1 MVRVGV
7 IDLGT
12 VTCRLAV
19 ADVCDGRV
27 VRMAKQSNIV
37 NLGEGVDESG
47 YLSEEAMRRV
57 LECVRAYAIAAREA
71 KAQGLVCT
79 LTSAARDARNSEV
92 LLGEF
97 KKLGL
102 VPEVIPGT
110 IEGTLTFLGVAQD
123 FKGERILVADNG
135 GGSTEFAVGCLGDG
149 GLELEWVHSYDVGCR
164 RVTERFLERNDPP
177 SSEDVEEAHAFAHS
191 VFADAVREGRLL
203 RGGERPERLVVCG
216 GTSTSLVAMSL
227 GLEPYDPSRVHLAS
241 ISFAEVARLE
251 RELAARTVAG
261 RAEVTGLQA
270 QRAPVILG
278 GVVAVSEIMSTCG
291 FDAMTVSESD
301 LLFGLSLTAAATL
314 EGAPSPCGWSP
325 RLARPM

>member
-1 MVRVGV
+1 M
-7 IDLGT
+7 
-12 VTCRLAV
+12 
-19 ADVCDGRV
+19 
-27 VRMAKQSNIV
+27 
-37 NLGEGVDESG
+37 GEGVDESG
-47 YLSEEAMRRV
+47 MLSTAAMRRV

-71 KAQGLVCT
+71 QAEALVCT

-123 FKGERILVADNG
+123 YRGERIMVADNG
-135 GGSTEFAVGCLGDG
+135 GGSTEFAVGRLGDE

-164 RVTERFLERNDPP
+164 RMTERFLERSDPP
-177 SSEDVEEAHAFAHS
+177 SSEDVAEAHGFAYS
-191 VFADAVREGRLL
+191 VFVDAVREGRLL
-203 RGGERPERLVVCG
+203 RGGVQPERLVVCG

-241 ISFAEVARLE
+241 ISFAEVTRLE
-251 RELAARTVAG
+251 HELAARTVAE
-261 RAEVTGLQA
+261 RAEMPGLQA

-291 FDAMTVSESD
+291 FAVMSVSESD
-301 LLFGLSLTAAATL
+301 LLFGLALTAAATV
-314 EGAPSPCGWSP
+314 EGAASPCGWTP